1 MTIETLAPEL
11 IDNIVS
17 FLPAT
22 FTCLEPLTLTSKIFL
37 DPAQRRLLSSIG
49 LWPGFQSDPERLP
62 AKAFLEVIENGKRV
76 KMGKESP
83 VGRDIGVYVRT
94 LTIWV
99 TFYKRT
105 PSSSG
110 ATADAGQECWIFRD
124 TQYLPRLLLA
134 LPNLRKL
141 TVRACHPRDCDP
153 GPGDFHEDLK
163 ASLRSLC
170 VNTSGRI
177 GGGTGLEVLELDSM
191 PHALIHHLLPL
202 SGSSEGGV
210 PTLKCVTFRGVRKK
224 ATASSDDLQAQ
235 ERSQVHEQKER
246 ARLDTLVLLDG
257 HSSTGMTF
265 QDYDPED
272 VSWVHEYFDWSR
284 LRRLYFG
291 AATEETQ
298 EDFLKILISS
308 RETLEELRA
317 NPAFPVSDA
326 TLSFLKTRCPSILSF
341 PNLRHFETW
350 LYAVVDKPNH
360 EQTSWYSGFCI
371 SEVHCTH
378 GPEIFEALSS
388 RFFLGHGR
396 SGNRVDDD
404 LSTAHTALTQV
415 TLHIYFKDVGNHE
428 SIPAVDTLLGQD
440 RVDEAIELLTQERF
454 TPGIARTMGLDWID
468 RALTAVL
475 PNGGKR
481 FPNLRKVTIVVAPLP
496 SESSYGSAEQRK
508 IIKGMGEGLFGE
520 WELLRDGRLEVLS
533 MAGESASLWVLHV
546 EGELAD
552 VVLVCKE
559 HRGIDEVDDW
569 VREGSE

>member
-76 KMGKESP
+76 KMGKGSP
-83 VGRDIGVYVRT
+83 GPVERDIGVYVRA

-105 PSSSG
+105 SSG
-110 ATADAGQECWIFRD
+110 ETTDAGQECWIFRD

-141 TVRACHPRDCDP
+141 TVRACHPRDCAP

-224 ATASSDDLQAQ
+224 ATAGSDGLQAQ

-272 VSWVHEYFDWSR
+272 ISWVYEYFDWSR

-388 RFFLGHGR
+388 RFFLGHGP
-396 SGNRVDDD
+396 SGSGVDDD

-415 TLHIYFKDVGNHE
+415 TLHIYFKDVGDHE

-481 FPNLRKVTIVVAPLP
+481 FPNLRKATIVVAPLP

-520 WELLRDGRLEVLS
+520 WELFRDGRLEVLS
-533 MAGESASLWVLHV
+533 MA
-546 EGELAD
+546 
-552 VVLVCKE
+552 K
-559 HRGIDEVDDW
+559 HRGIDEVDEW
-569 VREGSE
+569 VRGSRE